1 MNGTSQLILAVL
13 FATQAVTFIVL
24 MAHLRHSL
32 DHLHDLLTILGPL
45 RVEIPQIKSAY
56 EQGYRAGILE
66 QTRRYNEEMNSP
78 KSPKPEGPKGE
89 SAA

>member
-1 MNGTSQLILAVL
+1 MNGTSQLILAAL
-13 FATQAVTFIVL
+13 FATQVVTFIVL
-24 MAHLRHSL
+24 MAHTRHAL
-32 DHLHDLLTILGPL
+32 DHLHDLLSILGPL

-66 QTRRYNEEMNSP
+66 QTRRYNEEIH
-78 KSPKPEGPKGE
+78 SPKPEGPKGE